1 MARKTLTDRGVV
13 ALKPRA
19 KLYEFPD
26 PQMPGHYVRV
36 WPSGRKSFS
45 VLTRGLDGKQVRA
58 TLGEHPITTID
69 EARDLAREAIKR
81 IKAGEDRAGPQSF
94 AAVAEQWF
102 QRHVEAKGL
111 RSANE
116 IRRYLDK
123 WILPAWTGREFLS
136 IRRPDVVKLLDHV
149 EDNAGPVAADTVLMR
164 VSAICTWY
172 ATRHEN
178 YSTPIVRG
186 MRRSNTK
193 ERSRDRILTDDEII
207 QVWGAAPGD
216 TFGDLIKL
224 LLLTGQRREKVASMK
239 WADVSVDGVWTV
251 ANGNREKGTGG
262 DLKLPEMAIDILRS
276 RPRFASNPFVFAG
289 RGGSHFSGYSK
300 GKTALRVRFND
311 WRLHDLRRTARSL
324 MARAGVRPDIAE
336 RVLGHAI
343 KGVEGIYDRHD
354 YQEQKAHA
362 LNALAALIE
371 GIVNPH
377 DNVTP
382 MRRAR

>member
-1 MARKTLTDRGVV
+1 MARKTLTDRGVT
-13 ALKPRA
+13 ALNPRA

-36 WPSGRKSFS
+36 WPSGKKSFS
-45 VLTRGLDGKQVRA
+45 VLTRGLDGKQVRV

-94 AAVAEQWF
+94 TAVAEQWF
-102 QRHVEAKGL
+102 KRHVEAKGL
-111 RSANE
+111 RSATE

-123 WILPAWTGREFLS
+123 WILPAWAGREFVS
-136 IRRPDVVKLLDHV
+136 IRRPDIVKLLDHV
-149 EDNAGPVAADTVLMR
+149 EDNAGPVAADTVLKR
-164 VSAICTWY
+164 VSAICAWY

-193 ERSRDRILTDDEII
+193 ERSRERILADDEICKL
-207 QVWGAAPGD
+207 WNAAEG

-239 WADVSVDGVWTV
+239 WSDVSVDGVWSV
-251 ANGNREKGTGG
+251 PNGSREKGAGG
-262 DLKLPEMAIDILRS
+262 ELKLPELAIDILKA

-289 RGGSHFSGYSK
+289 RGESHFSGYSK
-300 GKTALRVRFND
+300 SKAALGVD
-311 WRLHDLRRTARSL
+311 LPQWGLHDLRCTARSL
-324 MARAGVRPDIAE
+324 MSRAGVRPDIAE

-343 KGVEGIYDRHD
+343 KGVEGIYDRHQ
-354 YQEQKAHA
+354 YREEKAHA
-362 LNALAALIE
+362 LKALAALVHNILAPQSE
-371 GIVNPH
+371 K
-377 DNVTP
+377 VT
-382 MRRAR
+382 RLRG